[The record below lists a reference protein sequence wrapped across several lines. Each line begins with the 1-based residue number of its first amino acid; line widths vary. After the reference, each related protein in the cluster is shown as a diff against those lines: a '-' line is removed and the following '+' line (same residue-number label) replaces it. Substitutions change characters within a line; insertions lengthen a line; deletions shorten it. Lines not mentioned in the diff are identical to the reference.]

1 MSASLAESEHSID
14 TLQCPLSGV
23 KRTWRVQCEMSA
35 YDPKRTSIKGEAGEK
50 SVSVRAWPIR
60 GVIHRPFYL

>member
-1 MSASLAESEHSID
+1 MSA
-14 TLQCPLSGV
+14 C
-23 KRTWRVQCEMSA
+23 
-35 YDPKRTSIKGEAGEK
+35 DPKRTSIKGAACEK